1 MSILRTF
8 LKPVV
13 ELALGSFFRHIDVM
27 GLHRIPKEDPLI
39 LVANHPNMMM
49 DVLLLGISIGRKV
62 HFLGKNVLF
71 KTRLANWFLRSLGG
85 IPVYRVQDNPGKTVR
100 NQEMLKEVDEI
111 LGHGGCLAIFPE
123 GGSHPVGTVHDLKAG
138 AARIALRVEERAE
151 FKAGLKIVPI
161 GINYSDPARFQSNV
175 FLYAGEPIE
184 LAPFITMCRLG
195 NRNFAIQALTETIRE
210 RLAGLTI
217 YTPDRGLERTVEN
230 ATIIYRPEGRG
241 SAGRTF
247 LMKKV
252 AIEVF
257 NKLAIDQP
265 DRLHRFRMAM
275 EFHRHHLESSGFRH
289 RILLGRQ
296 VPLAKAFKETAI
308 MIFGFPL
315 ALYGFLNN
323 ILSYGMAKLIF
334 RRKEWDV
341 VDRASMKMTSGLV
354 AFPICYLLQAAVVES
369 FIGLH
374 WATSYMLSLPV
385 FGRFLIWYLDRLWV
399 FWDVWNY
406 VIHRF
411 MKPNDL
417 LRLLEEKAP
426 LIDELYKLLFPEDS
440 PRKSETIM

>member
-1 MSILRTF
+1 
-8 LKPVV
+8 
-13 ELALGSFFRHIDVM
+13 
-27 GLHRIPKEDPLI
+27 
-39 LVANHPNMMM
+39 
-49 DVLLLGISIGRKV
+49 
-62 HFLGKNVLF
+62 
-71 KTRLANWFLRSLGG
+71 
-85 IPVYRVQDNPGKTVR
+85 
-100 NQEMLKEVDEI
+100 
-111 LGHGGCLAIFPE
+111 
-123 GGSHPVGTVHDLKAG
+123 
-138 AARIALRVEERAE
+138 
-151 FKAGLKIVPI
+151 
-161 GINYSDPARFQSNV
+161 
-175 FLYAGEPIE
+175 
-184 LAPFITMCRLG
+184 MCRLG
-195 NRNFAIQALTETIRE
+195 NKNFAIQALTETIRE

-265 DRLHRFRMAM
+265 DRVHRFRMAM
-275 EFHRHHLESSGFRH
+275 ELHRHHLESSDFRH
-289 RILLGRQ
+289 TILLGRQ

-308 MIFGFPL
+308 MIFGFPP

-334 RRKEWDV
+334 RRKEWAV

-354 AFPICYLLQAAVVES
+354 AFPICYLLQAVVVES

-374 WATSYMLSLPV
+374 WATSYTLSLPV